1 MSLISPFFL
10 IPVLL
15 SVFFILIGIL
25 TLGDRPE
32 LAEARAAP
40 PGAGQPSSSSAD
52 PPPGHTLLPSS
63 SD

>member
-1 MSLISPFFL
+1 VSLISPFFL

-40 PGAGQPSSSSAD
+40 
-52 PPPGHTLLPSS
+52 
-63 SD
+63 